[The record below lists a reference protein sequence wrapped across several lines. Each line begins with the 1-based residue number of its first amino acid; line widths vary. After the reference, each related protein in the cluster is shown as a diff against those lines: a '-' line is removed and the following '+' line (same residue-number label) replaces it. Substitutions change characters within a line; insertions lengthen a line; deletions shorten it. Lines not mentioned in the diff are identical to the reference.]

1 MKFGRWISLIFSLV
15 KRDYAVQYAGT
26 SLGIAWLIIQNL
38 FQVGIFYLLFGFI
51 LGSNAVE
58 RPATSASGMGSGKE
72 YLVYLLG
79 GMSLWLPLSEML
91 IRSCGILS
99 ENRSLIRRTSIGISA
114 FMWIPVFEA
123 VLHYA
128 IIFFPS
134 CLIAYYNGRLS
145 GNFLF
150 AFAWG
155 VGVIV
160 LFSGWGFI
168 LARVSVL
175 LKDVSP
181 LLRLVLQIVFWATP
195 IVYMAPE
202 NLLVYF
208 QWNPFFFFMDYH
220 RQLFSAFD
228 PVGFLL
234 HGRGLGLFLVLSIP
248 AYVISGRK
256 LSALISDHI

>member
-1 MKFGRWISLIFSLV
+1 MKFGSWISLIFSLV

-51 LGSNAVE
+51 LGSAAVE
-58 RPATSASGMGSGKE
+58 RPAASGMGSGKG

-134 CLIAYYNGRLS
+134 CLIAYFSGELS
-145 GNFLF
+145 GVFFL
-150 AFAWG
+150 AFIWG
-155 VGVIV
+155 VGVII

-175 LKDVSP
+175 LKDISP

-195 IVYMAPE
+195 IVYLAPE
-202 NLLVYF
+202 NLLAYF
-208 QWNPFFFFMDYH
+208 QWNPFFFFIDLH
-220 RQLFSAFD
+220 RQFFVASESEGLF
-228 PVGFLL
+228 L
-234 HGRGLGLFLVLSIP
+234 HGRGLVLFLALSIP
-248 AYVISGRK
+248 AYVVSGRR